1 MFKQTF
7 YFSTIRKYVI
17 LFGTLFNDINIIR
30 TDKTGK
36 MTQRIKVPITYAPK
50 EKMLAR
56 VTEDPNID
64 RQTATITQPMM
75 SFELNGI
82 KYDGSRKLNTTNR
95 IGTVDSSNK
104 NKLKFQY
111 TPVPYDFMFTLYVYS
126 KNTEDGTKIIEQ
138 ILPFFTPDWTT
149 TVNLIPE
156 MNVVHDIPLIL
167 NNINHE
173 DTYEG
178 DFKKR
183 RSMIWTVQFTMK
195 GYIYG
200 PVKSSSVI
208 KFTNT
213 AIYVVD
219 TSVESAIETHIP
231 VQHTTIQPGL
241 TANGQPT
248 SNASLSISR
257 DLIIATDDYGYII
270 NDYEP

>member
-36 MTQRIKVPITYAPK
+36 MTQRIKVPVTYAPK

-82 KYDGSRKLNTTNR
+82 KYDSGRKLNTTNK
-95 IGTVDSSNK
+95 IAALDSSNK
-104 NKLKFQY
+104 NKMKYQY
-111 TPVPYDFMFTLYVYS
+111 APVPYDFMFTLYVYS

-156 MNVVHDIPLIL
+156 MNIIHDIPLIL
-167 NNINHE
+167 NNITHE

-183 RSMIWTVQFTMK
+183 RSMVWTIQFTMK
-195 GYIYG
+195 GYMYG
-200 PVKSSSVI
+200 PVKSSAVI
-208 KFTNT
+208 KFANT
-213 AIYVVD
+213 AIYAVD
-219 TSVESAIETHIP
+219 NTLEEAVAAHIP
-231 VQHTTIQPGL
+231 AHHTTIEPGL